1 MAWNWQRADWPNF
14 TYDSGA
20 LRALESKFLLRSGEL
35 IGACK
40 HVGADDQATLKIELI
55 GEEAVKTS
63 QICVPRSCGSNYA
76 KRRSETFATATPNS
90 NWSSNAKGES

>member
-1 MAWNWQRADWPNF
+1 MAWNWQRADRPNF
-14 TYDSGA
+14 SMIQW
-20 LRALESKFLLRSGEL
+20 LSELLRTNFYCGRANL